1 MAYGK
6 STNSKKKKKKKP
18 PQLTE
23 GGLQDMLKIAP
34 QDPRPIA

>member
-6 STNSKKKKKKKP
+6 KPKKKKKNKP
-18 PQLTE
+18 PKLKE
-23 GGLQDMLKIAP
+23 GGVQAMLQIAP